1 MKGIDLANMSEI
13 ELLQTHGYVID
24 ELIRRGVAKTR
35 NNPIGDYSEWLICRR
50 FYLDMK
56 ANSKASFDAIDDN
69 GIRYQIK
76 SRRSEEKSVQFSA
89 IRNLEHKGFDFV
101 IALVFN
107 YDYSIRF
114 AVMIPHEVI
123 PSLAR
128 YQPHVNGYNL
138 ILTDKNIKL
147 DGVTDILSE
156 LT

>member
-1 MKGIDLANMSEI
+1 MKDLDLATMSEI
-13 ELLQTHGYVID
+13 ELLQTHGCVID

-35 NNPIGDYSEWLICRR
+35 NNPVGDYSEWLICRR
-50 FYLDMK
+50 FDLDMQ
-56 ANSKASFDAIDDN
+56 ANSKASFDAIDDS

-76 SRRSEEKSVQFSA
+76 SRRSESKSVQFST

-114 AVMIPHEVI
+114 AVMIPHEII
-123 PSLAR
+123 PRLAK

-138 ILTDKNIKL
+138 ILTDKNVKL
-147 DGVTDILSE
+147 DGVIDILSE
-156 LT
+156 LA

>member
-1 MKGIDLANMSEI
+1 MKDINLSQMSEI

-50 FYLDMK
+50 LDLDMQ
-56 ANSKASFDAIDDN
+56 ANSKASFDAIDAK

-101 IALVFN
+101 IAIVFN
-107 YDYSIRF
+107 YYYSPRF
-114 AVMIPHEVI
+114 AVMIPHETI
-123 PSLAR
+123 PRLAK

-147 DGVTDILSE
+147 DGVTDILSK